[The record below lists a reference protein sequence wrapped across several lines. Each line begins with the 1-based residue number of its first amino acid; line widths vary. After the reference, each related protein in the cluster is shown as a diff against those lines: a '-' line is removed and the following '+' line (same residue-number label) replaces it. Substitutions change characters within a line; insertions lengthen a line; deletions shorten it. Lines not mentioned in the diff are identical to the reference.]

1 MSDYDALFERYLHDL
16 RGAREEALAW
26 WNDLFARELAIETDP
41 TTARLRIDL
50 RWPCGPASFPRVI
63 GVVRQYYLECEAL
76 QVSDESGPEAEADPI
91 DDANWGSE
99 DQGEADQTWT
109 EPRQLLID
117 HLRNVDDTLGE
128 FMRFFVLLPVGRDE
142 HGRTV

>member
-1 MSDYDALFERYLHDL
+1 MSEYDALFERYLQDL

-26 WNDLFARELAIETDP
+26 WDELLQRELAIEADP
-41 TTARLRIDL
+41 STARLRIDL

-63 GVVRQYYLECEAL
+63 GVVRQYYLACEAL
-76 QVSDESGPEAEADPI
+76 QIPDEIVMEADPA
-91 DDANWGSE
+91 DEANWGSE
-99 DQGEADQTWT
+99 DTVEDDQSWT

-117 HLRNVDDTLGE
+117 HLRNVDPTLGE